1 MPQAKKPAMTSGPG
15 ALSRRTDG
23 GPASKQAQRYI
34 SGMPNYGDGQELAN
48 LQASAP
54 MAQGQNAKPMPQAA
68 IAAAA
73 QQGAQPS
80 AMPQPTQGP
89 QAIPLD
95 VPTQFPN
102 EPVTNGSPSG
112 PGAGPEALILPK
124 PTDQR
129 QQEVSALVAR
139 YLPDL
144 QAATNIP
151 GVPDSYRKFVNY
163 LTKQA
168 Q

>member
-1 MPQAKKPAMTSGPG
+1 MPQANKPAMTSGPG

-54 MAQGQNAKPMPQAA
+54 MAQGQSAKPMPQAA

-73 QQGAQPS
+73 QAGGQS
-80 AMPQPTQGP
+80 AMPQPAQGP
-89 QAIPLD
+89 QATPLD
-95 VPTQFPN
+95 VPSQMPGQ
-102 EPVTNGSPSG
+102 PVTHGADAG
-112 PGAGPEALILPK
+112 PGADSSALILPK

-129 QQEVSALVAR
+129 QQEVSALVSR

>member
-1 MPQAKKPAMTSGPG
+1 MPQANKPAMTSGPG

-54 MAQGQNAKPMPQAA
+54 MAQGQSAKPMPQAA

-73 QQGAQPS
+73 QAGGQS
-80 AMPQPTQGP
+80 AMPQPAQGP
-89 QAIPLD
+89 QATPLD
-95 VPTQFPN
+95 VPSQMPGQ
-102 EPVTNGSPSG
+102 PVTHGADAG
-112 PGAGPEALILPK
+112 PGADSSALILPK

-129 QQEVSALVAR
+129 QQEVTALVAR

>member
-1 MPQAKKPAMTSGPG
+1 
-15 ALSRRTDG
+15 
-23 GPASKQAQRYI
+23 
-34 SGMPNYGDGQELAN
+34 MPNYGDGQELAN

-73 QQGAQPS
+73 QAGGQP
-80 AMPQPTQGP
+80 AMPMQGQGP
-89 QAIPLD
+89 QATPLD
-95 VPTQFPN
+95 IPSQYPN

-112 PGAGPEALILPK
+112 PGAGTEALILPK

-129 QQEVSALVAR
+129 QQEVSALVSR

-163 LTKQA
+163 LSKQA